1 MVGTMFINIIY
12 SLQKISY
19 PIYSGITNWKNIFIP
34 LRAESVAG
42 FVGALS
48 APFVVFIPSCAVLP
62 SALSCEMVRNGADG
76 EHNDTTV
83 LCDRNISF

>member
-1 MVGTMFINIIY
+1 MVGAMFINIIY
-12 SLQKISY
+12 SFQKISY

-48 APFVVFIPSCAVLP
+48 APFVVFVPSCAVLP

-76 EHNDTTV
+76 EHNDITV